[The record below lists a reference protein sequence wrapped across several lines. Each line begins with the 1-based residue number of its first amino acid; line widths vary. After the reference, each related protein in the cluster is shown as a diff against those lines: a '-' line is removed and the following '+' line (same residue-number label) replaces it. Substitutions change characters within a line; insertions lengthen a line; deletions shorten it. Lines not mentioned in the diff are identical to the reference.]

1 MLKIYS
7 SSELTPQL
15 RARLLQRSSSED
27 REALAIVQAILDE
40 IAAEGLIALKRI
52 SERLDGVAPDPF
64 LVTPEEFEEAELAL
78 SSEIKQAFQTAYQ
91 NIKSFHAFQR
101 KMLEDQK
108 TTVCTSTLGYMYR
121 PVERVAVYVPGG
133 KAFYPSSVLM
143 GVVPARIAGVSHITL
158 LTPPGR
164 DGKIHPAVLYCAR
177 LAGANAV
184 LKAGGAHGVAA
195 AYHGLL
201 TPPAELIIGPGN
213 RYVTAAKNLLAS
225 TGRVRIDQPAG
236 PSEVI
241 VIADN
246 TARPAFVAA
255 DLLSQAEHGEDS
267 PCILLTDSLVL
278 AERVSEEIAK
288 GLDERPERR
297 SMKETSI
304 REHSYAVVFETL
316 DEAIAFSNDYGPEHL
331 EIATEKPER
340 DLEKITA
347 AGSVF
352 LGHYAPVALGDYFS
366 GTNHILPTGGAARMF
381 SGVGVDTFMKRITY
395 QYPTRESLRKA
406 LEPIRIMSKVEGLDQ
421 EHGHSVEVRFE
432 GEKDRGPSQA

>member
-7 SSELTPQL
+7 SSELTPGL
-15 RARLLQRSSSED
+15 RKRLLQRSSAED
-27 REALAIVQAILDE
+27 REALSIAQSILDE
-40 IAAEGLIALKRI
+40 IASDGLAALQRI
-52 SERLDGVAPDPF
+52 SERLDGVVPDPF
-64 LVTPEEFEEAELAL
+64 LVTPEEFEEAEKAL
-78 SSEIKQAFQTAYQ
+78 PPEVKQAFEAAFQ
-91 NIKSFHAFQR
+91 NIKSFHVFQR

-108 TTVCTSTLGYMYR
+108 TTVCSSTLGYIYR

-164 DGKIHPAVLYCAR
+164 DGKIHPAVLYCAK
-177 LAGANAV
+177 LAGVSDV

-195 AYHGLL
+195 VYHGLL
-201 TPPAELIIGPGN
+201 TPPVELIIGPGN
-213 RYVTAAKNLLAS
+213 RYVTAAKNLLAA

-241 VIADN
+241 VIADQ

-278 AERVSEEIAK
+278 AERISEEIVK
-288 GLDERPERR
+288 GLEERPERR
-297 SMKETSI
+297 SMKEKSI
-304 REHSYAVVFETL
+304 REHSYAIVFQTI
-316 DEAIAFSNDYGPEHL
+316 DEAIAFSNEYGPEHL
-331 EIATEKPER
+331 EIATENPER
-340 DLEKITA
+340 HLEKITA

-406 LEPIRIMSKVEGLDQ
+406 LEPIRIMSRVEGLHH

-432 GEKDRGPSQA
+432 GEKEKSPLQD